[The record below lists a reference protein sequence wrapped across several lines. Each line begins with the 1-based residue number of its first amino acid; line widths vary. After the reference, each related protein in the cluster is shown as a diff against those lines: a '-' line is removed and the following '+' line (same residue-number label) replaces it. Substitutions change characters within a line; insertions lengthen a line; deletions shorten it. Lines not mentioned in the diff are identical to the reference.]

1 MSWLT
6 SANAA
11 GEGKPS
17 PLPNYDCMDMGA
29 DAISI
34 IRIKS
39 GKYRGFQ
46 YRYGKVSFTDNES
59 GGIEL
64 IFTVEVIKK
73 PFWRRVP
80 KENDVYFTR
89 VTGDILMDLMNK
101 NAGSVHTI
109 LVA

>member
-1 MSWLT
+1 MLWLGT
-6 SANAA
+6 KPT

-17 PLPNYDCMDMGA
+17 PLPNYDCIDMGA
-29 DAISI
+29 DTIST
-34 IRIKS
+34 IRITS
-39 GKYRGFQ
+39 GKYRGFE
-46 YRYGKVSFTDNES
+46 YRYGKVSFTDDEM
-59 GGIEL
+59 GGVEL
-64 IFTVEVIKK
+64 IFTVEVTNK

-80 KENDVYFTR
+80 DNNDVYFTR

>member
-17 PLPNYDCMDMGA
+17 PLPNYDCIDMGA
-29 DAISI
+29 DTISI
-34 IRIKS
+34 IKINS
-39 GKYRGFQ
+39 GKYRGFE
-46 YRYGKVSFTDNES
+46 YRYGKVSFIGDEEHGFEIS
-59 GGIEL
+59 
-64 IFTVEVIKK
+64 FTVEVINK

-80 KENDVYFTR
+80 NKNDVYFTR
-89 VTGDILMDLMNK
+89 VTGDILMDLMSK